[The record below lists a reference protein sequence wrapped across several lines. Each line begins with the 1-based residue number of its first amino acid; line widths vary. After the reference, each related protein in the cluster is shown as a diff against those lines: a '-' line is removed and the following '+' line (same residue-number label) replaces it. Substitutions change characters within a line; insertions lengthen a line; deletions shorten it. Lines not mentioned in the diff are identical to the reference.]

1 MIAPSDDSAP
11 WRETNDPRHRDGA
24 SNRRCRI
31 VFSCRGCE
39 NDPVPLS
46 DDEQRILR
54 EIEDQLSADEKFAS
68 AVSSSGL
75 YRHSAKRV
83 WWSLMGVVACLVAMV
98 FALQIHYLLAFAA
111 FIGML
116 VCALVIE
123 RQLRLIGRAGVQDL
137 AQKMPKPRVKFT
149 RE

>member
-1 MIAPSDDSAP
+1 VTS
-11 WRETNDPRHRDGA
+11 
-24 SNRRCRI
+24 CI
-31 VFSCRGCE
+31 VFWLIQCE
-39 NDPVPLS
+39 NQQMPLS

-83 WWSLMGVVACLVAMV
+83 WWSMLGMVACLVGVVMT
-98 FALQIHYLLAFAA
+98 LQVHYLVAFGA

-116 VCALVIE
+116 LFALMIE

-137 AQKMPKPRVKFT
+137 AQRMPKPRVKFP
-149 RE
+149 RD

>member
-1 MIAPSDDSAP
+1 MTS
-11 WRETNDPRHRDGA
+11 
-24 SNRRCRI
+24 CI
-31 VFSCRGCE
+31 VFWLIQCE
-39 NDPVPLS
+39 NQQMPLS

-83 WWSLMGVVACLVAMV
+83 WWSMLGMVACLVGVVMT
-98 FALQIHYLLAFAA
+98 LQVHYLVAFGA

-116 VCALVIE
+116 FFALMIE

-137 AQKMPKPRVKFT
+137 AQRMPKPRVKFP
-149 RE
+149 RD

>member
-1 MIAPSDDSAP
+1 MAI
-11 WRETNDPRHRDGA
+11 
-24 SNRRCRI
+24 RI
-31 VFSCRGCE
+31 VFWLIQCE
-39 NDPVPLS
+39 NHIVPLS

-83 WWSLMGVVACLVAMV
+83 WWSLLGMVACLVGVVAT
-98 FALQIHYLLAFAA
+98 LQIHYLVAFGA

-116 VCALVIE
+116 LFALVIE

-137 AQKMPKPRVKFT
+137 AQRMPKPRVKFP
-149 RE
+149 RD

>member
-1 MIAPSDDSAP
+1 MFSPD
-11 WRETNDPRHRDGA
+11 
-24 SNRRCRI
+24 RCDNH
-31 VFSCRGCE
+31 G
-39 NDPVPLS
+39 VPLS

-68 AVSSSGL
+68 AVSSAGL

-83 WWSLMGVVACLVAMV
+83 WWSLIGMVACLAGIVAT
-98 FALQIHYLLAFAA
+98 LQIHYLAAFVA

-116 VCALVIE
+116 AFALVIE

-137 AQKMPKPRVKFT
+137 AQKMPKPRVKFP
-149 RE
+149 RD